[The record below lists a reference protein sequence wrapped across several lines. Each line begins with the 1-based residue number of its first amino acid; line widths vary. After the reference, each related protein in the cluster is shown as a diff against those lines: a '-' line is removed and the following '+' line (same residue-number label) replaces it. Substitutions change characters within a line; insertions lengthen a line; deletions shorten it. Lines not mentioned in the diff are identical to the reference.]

1 MPARVRRY
9 GLRPDRSEVEKKWH
23 SLPSTTL
30 RSRNGVF
37 GDRRLIEA
45 LDQQAG
51 FIDRV
56 CVGMKRP
63 VCADERHFKAVAND
77 VVFIDR
83 LLEVRTTNDE
93 WAVHRIAL
101 EVAG

>member
-1 MPARVRRY
+1 LPARVRRY
-9 GLRPDRSEVEKKWH
+9 GLRPDRSEVEKKWDP
-23 SLPSTTL
+23 LPSATL

-45 LDQQAG
+45 LDQQAR

-56 CVGMKRP
+56 RIGMKWP
-63 VCADERHFKAVAND
+63 MCADERHFEAIAND
-77 VVFIDR
+77 GVFIEL
-83 LLEVRTTNDE
+83 LLEVRTVNNE

-101 EVAG
+101 ETAG